1 MDLKQ
6 SLYASA
12 MLVAMNRPAFAA
24 KNWNE
29 HQIIHKCERWAVG
42 NEV

>member
-1 MDLKQ
+1 MDLKK

-12 MLVAMNRPAFAA
+12 MLVAMNPPAFAA